1 MHIFFSSRVY
11 HMPPLHIDHR
21 ALQSLTL
28 VHHTTRTHTIHI
40 NTRCT
45 YEALLHYHQT
55 RHESSYLMNAVH
67 YKGTPLAY
75 THNNTLDGLCGD
87 RVTLTYLPSS
97 IMLRAMVRGGALY
110 SALAMTACLLS
121 IVPTIRIQKKT
132 LRRKL
137 YNTLELVTAVILLY
151 GAYITPF
158 KRLVSKHTDYAPF
171 SCYPSRS
178 TTCGKWMCAQ
188 QYDAG
193 HKRFVMV
200 VLAPLRLPTTL
211 RERSLHWCALRLT
224 SLPATHRQLHT
235 NEYHPHHI
243 EACVVQAS
251 SSSLAQQVKRW
262 TSLTNH
268 RVWAGM
274 FDTAMSVDAYNTAN
288 TLPLCHNRYVSVYRD
303 AFFLP
308 IYTFARTLEKDTLN
322 RGIPYCALRSTRL
335 FTSHDYASAHSVTL
349 GDAPLAQC
357 LTDKYVHCS
366 ELHRDHVEHR
376 LYFPLK
382 DEVLKDNALLTFADE
397 YYPNA
402 VKCMDTR
409 QGKSLCLVVHTRSNR
424 INHTRHKTVQLY
436 HPFEV
441 SVFVAVMAHT
451 QTPHSLYHTL
461 RINHSANP
469 SDVYSAPMAVSEW
482 NRVYYDVCQAYEA
495 HQKPIRSSAPSAN
508 SHNTDSCGS
517 NDQPPRVRSQAELNA
532 IKGYYISRKANRP
545 RANSTSDGQRLL
557 SSHDSSASTAQQWL
571 NELERP
577 PRNAFDTRKRPRTKR
592 APPRTPPKKTHGMK
606 KDIVNLYI

>member
-1 MHIFFSSRVY
+1 
-11 HMPPLHIDHR
+11 MPPLHIDHR

-28 VHHTTRTHTIHI
+28 VHHTTRTHPIHI

-45 YEALLHYHQT
+45 YEALLHYHPT
-55 RHESSYLMNAVH
+55 RRESSYLMNAVH

-97 IMLRAMVRGGALY
+97 NMLRAMVKGGALY

-200 VLAPLRLPTTL
+200 VLAPLCLPNTH
-211 RERSLHWCALRLT
+211 REHPLHWCALRLT

-235 NEYHPHHI
+235 KEYHPHHI
-243 EACVVQAS
+243 EACVVQS
-251 SSSLAQQVKRW
+251 SASSLAQQVKRW
-262 TSLTNH
+262 TTLTSH
-268 RVWAGM
+268 RVWEEM
-274 FDTAMSVDAYNTAN
+274 FDTAVSVDAYNTNTAN
-288 TLPLCHNRYVSVYRD
+288 TPLCHNSYVTVYRD
-303 AFFLP
+303 ALFLP
-308 IYTFARTLEKDTLN
+308 IHTFARTLEKDTLN
-322 RGIPYCALRSTRL
+322 RGTPYCALRSTHV
-335 FTSHDYASAHSVTL
+335 FTTHDYASAHSVTV
-349 GDAPLAQC
+349 GGTPLAEC

-366 ELHRDHVEHR
+366 SLHQNGVEHH

-382 DEVLKDNALLTFADE
+382 AEVYKNNNALLTFAEEHYADS
-397 YYPNA
+397 

-409 QGKSLCLVVHTRSNR
+409 QGKSLCLVLHIQSNR
-424 INHTRHKTVQLY
+424 INHRRHKTVQLY

-441 SVFVAVMAHT
+441 GVFVAVMTRT
-451 QTPHSLYHTL
+451 QTPHTLYHKLQTL
-461 RINHSANP
+461 FPEKPLDASL
-469 SDVYSAPMAVSEW
+469 DFYSAPMTMVEW
-482 NRVYYDVCQAYEA
+482 NRLHNEINEAFEAYL
-495 HQKPIRSSAPSAN
+495 HRSSSSNSHLSHPSALPTEDDQN
-508 SHNTDSCGS
+508 NRPSPPHSSH
-517 NDQPPRVRSQAELNA
+517 PPHPPSRRSRSQAELNA
-532 IKGYYISRKANRP
+532 IKGYYIRRRRTRNQQLSTHSNTST
-545 RANSTSDGQRLL
+545 RAES
-557 SSHDSSASTAQQWL
+557 SSHRHHKPL
-571 NELERP
+571 R
-577 PRNAFDTRKRPRTKR
+577 RTKKGI
-592 APPRTPPKKTHGMK
+592 PNVK
-606 KDIVNLYI
+606 